1 MIRTIRVRK
10 LCAAE
15 LSSVDFSI
23 LELVVD
29 VVVVV
34 VEVELSVGVGESA
47 ISVLVSLISL
57 YRAVKLWP
65 QLFARKHLKV

>member
-15 LSSVDFSI
+15 LCSIDFGI

-34 VEVELSVGVGESA
+34 VEVELSVGVGDSA
-47 ISVLVSLISL
+47 ISVLVSFISL
-57 YRAVKLWP
+57 YRPINLG
-65 QLFARKHLKV
+65 LIKVCE